1 MARKRGVVF
10 ELIQLVGI
18 WRDGIK
24 IIFVCPKPEKA
35 RHKWEKLVFYACGF
49 RSSKTFS
56 NEKSELVQPFLHCSA
71 IIFELIS
78 PIQTQKNILSLI
90 K

>member
-1 MARKRGVVF
+1 M
-10 ELIQLVGI
+10 
-18 WRDGIK
+18 K
-24 IIFVCPKPEKA
+24 IIFDGLIPGKA
-35 RHKWEKLVFYACGF
+35 RHEWGKLIFYACGF
-49 RSSKTFS
+49 RSSNTFS

-71 IIFELIS
+71 IIFELIG